1 MTGVIDFS
9 KYVYEPIDLCACY
22 DPIFFPS
29 EAQVKDWERL
39 RMARNNPFRGTVER
53 RIGNTWYLIE
63 TVCDGNE
70 ALADLARRLIFS
82 KEEALCS

>member
-1 MTGVIDFS
+1 MTPVIRLD
-9 KYVYEPIDLCACY
+9 KYVHDPIDLCACY
-22 DPIFFPS
+22 EPIFFPS
-29 EAQVKDWERL
+29 DAQVKEWERL
-39 RMARNNPFRGTVER
+39 RMERNNPFRGTVER

-82 KEEALCS
+82 GSEALCS

>member
-1 MTGVIDFS
+1 MTQVINLS
-9 KYVYEPIDLCACY
+9 KYVYEPVDLCACY

-29 EAQVKDWERL
+29 DAQVKEWERL
-39 RMARNNPFRGTVER
+39 RMERNNPFRGTVER

>member
-1 MTGVIDFS
+1 MTPVINLK
-9 KYVYEPIDLCACY
+9 KYKYEPVDLCACY
-22 DPIFFPS
+22 EPIFFPS
-29 EAQVKDWERL
+29 VEQEKEWERL
-39 RMARNNPFRGTVER
+39 RMAKNNPFRGTVER
-53 RIGNTWYLIE
+53 RIGNTWYLVE

>member
-1 MTGVIDFS
+1 MTSVIS
-9 KYVYEPIDLCACY
+9 LNKYKYEPVDLCACY
-22 DPIFFPS
+22 EPIFFPS
-29 EAQVKDWERL
+29 VDQVKEWERL
-39 RMARNNPFRGTVER
+39 RMAKNNPFRGTVER

-70 ALADLARRLIFS
+70 ALADLAKRLIFS

>member
-22 DPIFFPS
+22 DPIFYPP
-29 EAQVKDWERL
+29 EAQLKEWERL
-39 RMARNNPFRGTVER
+39 RTARNNPFRGTVER

-70 ALADLARRLIFS
+70 ALLDKARRLIFS

>member
-9 KYVYEPIDLCACY
+9 KYVYEPVDLCACFE
-22 DPIFFPS
+22 PIFFPPK
-29 EAQVKDWERL
+29 AQVKEWERL
-39 RMARNNPFRGTVER
+39 RAAGYNPFRGTVER

>member
-9 KYVYEPIDLCACY
+9 KYVYEPVDLCACY
-22 DPIFFPS
+22 EPIFFPS
-29 EAQVKDWERL
+29 VEQVKEWERL
-39 RMARNNPFRGTVER
+39 RMTKNNPFRGTVER
-53 RIGNTWYLIE
+53 KIGNTWYLIE

-70 ALADLARRLIFS
+70 VLADLARRLIFS

>member
-1 MTGVIDFS
+1 MTPVINLN

-22 DPIFFPS
+22 EPIFFPS
-29 EAQVKDWERL
+29 DAQVKEWERL
-39 RMARNNPFRGTVER
+39 RTERNNPFRGTVER

-70 ALADLARRLIFS
+70 VLADLARRLIFS

>member
-9 KYVYEPIDLCACY
+9 KYVYEPIDLCACFE
-22 DPIFFPS
+22 PIFFPP
-29 EAQVKDWERL
+29 ETQVKEWERL
-39 RMARNNPFRGTVER
+39 RVAGYYPFHSTVER

-70 ALADLARRLIFS
+70 KLLDKARRLIFS
-82 KEEALCS
+82 NQEALCS

>member
-1 MTGVIDFS
+1 MTPVINLN
-9 KYVYEPIDLCACY
+9 KYVYEPFDLCACY
-22 DPIFFPS
+22 EPIFLPPK
-29 EAQVKDWERL
+29 AQVKEWERL
-39 RMARNNPFRGTVER
+39 RTARSNPFRGTVER
-53 RIGNTWYLIE
+53 RIGNTWYHIE

>member
-1 MTGVIDFS
+1 MTPVIDLNN
-9 KYVYEPIDLCACY
+9 YVYEPVDLCACY
-22 DPIFFPS
+22 DPIFFPP
-29 EAQVKDWERL
+29 EAQVKEWERL
-39 RMARNNPFRGTVER
+39 HMAKNNPFRGTVER

-70 ALADLARRLIFS
+70 ALADLAKRLIFS

>member
-1 MTGVIDFS
+1 MTQVIDLS
-9 KYVYEPIDLCACY
+9 KYVYEPVDLCTCY

-29 EAQVKDWERL
+29 EAQVKEWERL
-39 RMARNNPFRGTVER
+39 RTERNNPFHGIVEK

>member
-1 MTGVIDFS
+1 MTPVINLN

-22 DPIFFPS
+22 EPIFFPP
-29 EAQVKDWERL
+29 ETQLKEWERL
-39 RMARNNPFRGTVER
+39 RMERNNPFRGTVER

-70 ALADLARRLIFS
+70 ALADLDRRLIFS

>member
-39 RMARNNPFRGTVER
+39 RTAGNNPFRGTVER
-53 RIGNTWYLIE
+53 RIGNTRYLIE

-70 ALADLARRLIFS
+70 TLADLARRLIFS

>member
-1 MTGVIDFS
+1 MTPIIDIS

-22 DPIFFPS
+22 DPLFSPS
-29 EAQVKDWERL
+29 EAQVKEWERL
-39 RMARNNPFRGTVER
+39 RAMRNNPFRGTVER

>member
-1 MTGVIDFS
+1 MTQVINLS
-9 KYVYEPIDLCACY
+9 KYVYEPIDLCACFE
-22 DPIFFPS
+22 PIFFPP
-29 EAQVKDWERL
+29 ETQVKEWERL
-39 RMARNNPFRGTVER
+39 RTAKNNLFRGTVER

-70 ALADLARRLIFS
+70 TLVDLARRLIFS